1 MRIGTFSPRLFG
13 TGAGFVLSIL
23 GQAVSAETESRT
35 ETSTV
40 LDSVTVTGSRETAD
54 GPVTGYR
61 AARSASATRTDTPLK
76 EIPQSVSVVP
86 ASVLQDLDAPRIERA
101 LDFAGG
107 VARQNDFGGLTMFE
121 YSVRGLTTSEFYK
134 DGFSANRGHM
144 NPQDASNVE
153 RVEVLKG
160 PASSLYGRG
169 DPGGTVNIVSKR
181 PQRDAFVRL
190 DLSAGRW
197 DKYRSSLDVNTPL
210 DDEGRMLYRMNLAV
224 EDNDSFRDHRSGER
238 QFFAPA
244 FSWELSPDT
253 RVLVQAEVV
262 RNRQVFD
269 RGVVAP
275 NGELG
280 SVSRSAFFG
289 EPSDGTISN
298 NNELL
303 QVAVEHDLNDVWS
316 LRLASHYKQGRL
328 NGYATE
334 ASSLANDGVTLNRE
348 RRYRDFEW
356 QDSITQAELHGRFD
370 TGSIEHQLLI
380 GTEYERY
387 AKDERLLRSTPTY
400 TLDIRN
406 PVFGQPAP
414 PFSTGRTGRSTDRH
428 ELVHARALNLQ
439 DQMRFTDRLFG
450 VIGARYDHYEHRLDN
465 EVSGARQKQ
474 AHEKVTPRI
483 GALYQFT
490 PEVGVFANAS
500 RSFKPNGGAD
510 ASGQA
515 FDPEEGVGY
524 EAGFK
529 FDLLDSRLGMT
540 IAAFHLTKENVL
552 TADPA
557 DSTYQ
562 IAAGEVR
569 SKGFDLQLTGQL
581 TDQLRIIGAYAYVDA
596 EVTKDN
602 TLVSGSRLL
611 NVPRNSGSLMTVY
624 EFFDH
629 GLQGLEV
636 GGAVNYVGDRLGQSG
651 SEFELPAY
659 TTVDL
664 LARYRATPSVT
675 LGVNLN
681 NAFDRTYY
689 ERSYSNVWV
698 MPGEPRNLN
707 FSVSLSL

>member
-1 MRIGTFSPRLFG
+1 MRIGTFSPQLLG
-13 TGAGFVLSIL
+13 TSAGFLLTLVA
-23 GQAVSAETESRT
+23 QAVSAETQGQAQP
-35 ETSTV
+35 STV
-40 LDSVTVTGSRETAD
+40 LDSVTVTGTRETAD

-61 AARSASATRTDTPLK
+61 AARSASATRTDTPLE

-86 ASVLQDLDAPRIERA
+86 ASVLRDLDAPRIERA

-107 VARQNDFGGLTMFE
+107 VARQNDFGGLTMYE
-121 YSVRGLTTSEFYK
+121 YSVRGLTTSEFYR
-134 DGFSANRGHM
+134 DGFSANRGYM

-169 DPGGTVNIVSKR
+169 DPGGTVNIVTKR
-181 PQRDAFVRL
+181 PQRDSFAQL

-197 DKYRSSLDVNTPL
+197 DRYRSSLDVNTPL

-224 EDNDSFRDHRSGER
+224 EDNHSFRDHRSGER

-262 RNRQVFD
+262 RNKQVFD

-275 NGELG
+275 NGKLG
-280 SVSRSAFFG
+280 RVSRSAYFG
-289 EPSDGTISN
+289 EPSDGAISN
-298 NNELL
+298 NNETL
-303 QVAVEHDLNDVWS
+303 QAELEHDLNDTWT
-316 LRLASHYKQGRL
+316 LRLASHYKQGRM

-334 ASSLANDGVTLNRE
+334 AGAMDADGRTLLRNL
-348 RRYRDFEW
+348 RYRDYEW
-356 QDSITQAELHGRFD
+356 QDAITQLELRGLVH
-370 TGSIEHQLLI
+370 TGAIEHQLLI

-387 AKDERLLRSTPTY
+387 ANSELILRSNNTSAI
-400 TLDIRN
+400 DIHR
-406 PVFGQPAP
+406 PVYGQPRPA
-414 PFSTGRTGRSTDRH
+414 FAASRTNDRN
-428 ELVHARALNLQ
+428 ELVYNRALNLQ
-439 DQMRFTDRLFG
+439 DQMRLTDKLFG
-450 VIGARYDHYEHRLDN
+450 IVGLRYDHYEQRMDN
-465 EVSGARQKQ
+465 EAASPRTRDTQT
-474 AHEKVTPRI
+474 HEKVTPRI
-483 GALYQFT
+483 GALYQLT

-500 RSFKPNGGAD
+500 RSFKPNGGVGANETT
-510 ASGQA
+510 

-524 EAGFK
+524 EAGVK
-529 FDLLDSRLGMT
+529 LDLLDSRLGMT

-569 SKGFDLQLTGQL
+569 SKGIDLQLSGQL
-581 TDQLRIIGAYAYVDA
+581 TDQLRVIGAYAYVDA
-596 EVTKDN
+596 EVTRDN
-602 TLVSGSRLL
+602 TLASGSRLL

-629 GLQGLEV
+629 RLQGLEV
-636 GGAVNYVGDRLGQSG
+636 GGAVNYVGDRLGEAG
-651 SEFELPAY
+651 TDFELPSY

-689 ERSYSNVWV
+689 ERSYSHLWV
-698 MPGEPRNLN
+698 MPGEPRNLS